1 MIEIIGVLNG
11 VMMRI
16 RVMRMIGMIILQP
29 IDLICSN
36 FAAGTSMRWNR
47 NCRELDSLNEN
58 RYNVVLKKLTHLNS
72 ATERSFFLQ
81 KTM

>member
-1 MIEIIGVLNG
+1 MIEIIGVMNG
-11 VMMRI
+11 VMMMI
-16 RVMRMIGMIILQP
+16 RVMFMIRVMVIIGMITLQP

-58 RYNVVLKKLTHLNS
+58 RFVVLKNLT
-72 ATERSFFLQ
+72 R
-81 KTM
+81 

>member
-1 MIEIIGVLNG
+1 MEYDDDQSDVDDQSDDDDWDDN
-11 VMMRI
+11 
-16 RVMRMIGMIILQP
+16 P

-58 RYNVVLKKLTHLNS
+58 RFVVEKKLDSLKFNG
-72 ATERSFFLQ
+72 
-81 KTM
+81 

>member
-1 MIEIIGVLNG
+1 MIEIIGVMMMIR
-11 VMMRI
+11 VMMVI
-16 RVMRMIGMIILQP
+16 GAMRMIGMKILQP

-58 RYNVVLKKLTHLNS
+58 RFVVKKNLT
-72 ATERSFFLQ
+72 R
-81 KTM
+81 